1 MPGIVNAV
9 VSRGGRPDLALLAL
23 PQVKSPVL
31 LITGSLDD
39 EVTELNQQALER
51 LTCKKELVVI
61 EGATHLFEEPGKL
74 QEVAEIAGE
83 WFRKHLSLIHI

>member
-1 MPGIVNAV
+1 
-9 VSRGGRPDLALLAL
+9 
-23 PQVKSPVL
+23 VKAPVL

-51 LTCKKELVVI
+51 LSCTKELVVI
-61 EGATHLFEEPGKL
+61 DGAAHLFEEPGKL

-83 WFRKHLSLIHI
+83 WFRKHLA